1 MRFGWNLDRTLT
13 ARLPLAALDMALES
27 RSPVAG
33 LVHHSDRGVQYAHAE
48 YLRTLRSHGV
58 IPSVRRLGRPYD
70 NGNCERFFRTL
81 KQEEI
86 NTKEYKDIEDLR
98 LHIAEFI
105 ERYYNQKRLHS
116 ALGYLSPAEFE
127 RTTRSSDAASIADM
141 AQLKI

>member
-1 MRFGWNLDRTLT
+1 MEKGRF
-13 ARLPLAALDMALES
+13 S
-27 RSPVAG
+27 
-33 LVHHSDRGVQYAHAE
+33 
-48 YLRTLRSHGV
+48 
-58 IPSVRRLGRPYD
+58 
-70 NGNCERFFRTL
+70 
-81 KQEEI
+81 I
-86 NTKEYKDIEDLR
+86 NDYKDLEDLR